1 MISSLTRRSFCGLL
15 SGGFSCAAL
24 AAAHAALSLSERE
37 AVTLSIG
44 NYGMQSEKLEDTIRL
59 IADLGFDG
67 IELSVMPDWDS
78 APAKLSE
85 ARRGTIRRMLADAGL
100 VLTSLME
107 NLVPSAVA
115 AERRQSLD
123 RLQQASDLGHAL
135 SPDAPPL
142 VQTVLGG
149 GNWDDKKD
157 LFVDCLGDWLRLA
170 QSNRTV
176 IGIKPHRGGA
186 MSTPAQAVWL
196 LEQLKASGSMGLVYD
211 YSHYALRDLSVAETV
226 KVAYPW
232 TIHIV
237 AKDLLKRGD
246 KVEFALPGEAG
257 TVDNAE
263 VLKRFYD
270 LGYRKDV
277 CCEVSGQ
284 VSHRAGY
291 DAATAARTC
300 YQNMNGVF
308 ERAHLPRRHR
318 SKESP

>member
-1 MISSLTRRSFCGLL
+1 MSSLTRRSFCGLL

-24 AAAHAALSLSERE
+24 AAANAAVSTPQRE
-37 AVTLSIG
+37 GMTLSIG
-44 NYGMQSEKLEDTIRL
+44 NYGMQSAKVEDAIRL

-67 IELSVMPDWDS
+67 IELSVMPEWDS
-78 APAKLSE
+78 APAKLSD
-85 ARRGTIRRMLADAGL
+85 ARRRTIRQMLADAGL
-100 VLTSLME
+100 ILTSLME
-107 NLVPSAVA
+107 NLAPSADA
-115 AERRQSLD
+115 AERRQSLE
-123 RLQQASDLGHAL
+123 RLQQAADLGHAL

-149 GNWDDKKD
+149 GNWAEKKD

-170 QSNRTV
+170 ESSRTV

-196 LEQLKASGSMGLVYD
+196 LEQLKASPRMGLVYD

-237 AKDLLKRGD
+237 AKDVLKRGD

-257 TVDNAE
+257 TVDQAE
-263 VLKRFYD
+263 ILKSFYD

-284 VSHRAGY
+284 ISHRPGY
-291 DAATAARTC
+291 DPAAAARTC
-300 YQNMNGVF
+300 YQNLNQVL

-318 SKESP
+318 SKEPAQ